1 MAAKKVFAIGAHP
14 DDIEFGMAGTML
26 RLAQAGCEL
35 HYMTFCNG
43 SCGSNVMDQAETV
56 SIWHP
61 GHHDNPFGMRL
72 SALMISKKIPDA
84 AVPMSFL
91 ADHPD
96 VRFNF
101 YRPGIGTCEVEMH

>member
-43 SCGSNVMDQAETV
+43 SCGSNVMDQAETIRV
-56 SIWHP
+56 RGEEERRGAARLGAVVHP
-61 GHHDNPFGMRL
+61 MRLTFVEVFKNAGYTGGGEEYHPFGQL
-72 SALMISKKIPDA
+72 
-84 AVPMSFL
+84 
-91 ADHPD
+91 
-96 VRFNF
+96 
-101 YRPGIGTCEVEMH
+101 TVEN